1 MLAKLLS
8 IIMAVG
14 TVAIFINAFLLFRQ
28 RRREITTHTLDSV
41 AEMAKTIREFRI
53 ASEHIQPYTKDTQQ
67 WYREVVEP
75 YLDFLFLISLQIEHK
90 LFKVDIIKRYNPQL
104 ETNYKRVKPYIEYTK
119 EYLAKTDPQAA
130 EEAWQEIEQLNKI
143 LGIDV

>member
-1 MLAKLLS
+1 MIALFLS
-8 IIMAVG
+8 IIMSLG
-14 TVAIFINAFLLFRQ
+14 TVAIFVNIFLLFRQ
-28 RRREITTHTLDSV
+28 RRREIAAHTLASV
-41 AEMAKTIREFRI
+41 AEMAKTIREFRV
-53 ASEHIQPYTKDTQQ
+53 ASEHIQPYTKKTQQ

-104 ETNYKRVKPYIEYTK
+104 ETNYKRVKPYIEDTK
-119 EYLAKTDPQAA
+119 AYLAKTDPQAA

-143 LGIDV
+143 LGINA